1 MAFVACISSHV
12 VDGQHSWG
20 GSTEWGVV
28 DSSIKAGYT
37 YLAMLFTSFMSAL
50 LGNNLRYPDSIYLQL
65 LNHIPVLRSVLTLL
79 R

>member
-1 MAFVACISSHV
+1 M
-12 VDGQHSWG
+12 VDGQHSWN

-50 LGNNLRYPDSIYLQL
+50 LGDN
-65 LNHIPVLRSVLTLL
+65 LTLFCTNPIHSYSNHNYPNPNNPYIFYVGFA